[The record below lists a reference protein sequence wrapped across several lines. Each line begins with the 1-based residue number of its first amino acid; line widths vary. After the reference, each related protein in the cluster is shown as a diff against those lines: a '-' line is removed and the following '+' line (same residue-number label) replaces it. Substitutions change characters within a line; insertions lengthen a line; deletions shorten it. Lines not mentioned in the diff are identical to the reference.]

1 MKLNRLLSL
10 LLAGVMALGLA
21 APGFADALPPGE
33 TAAAVDA
40 TLPAEDA
47 PLVNEEPPAPVSYTH
62 LDVYKR
68 QVRRCTGRRPGC
80 GAASPSFYRRNTR
93 K

>member
-47 PLVNEEPPAPVSYTH
+47 PLVNEEAPEAQEPPAPPAQDAPLEDLEDAAEDDACLLYTS
-62 LDVYKR
+62 
-68 QVRRCTGRRPGC
+68 RCV
-80 GAASPSFYRRNTR
+80 
-93 K
+93 